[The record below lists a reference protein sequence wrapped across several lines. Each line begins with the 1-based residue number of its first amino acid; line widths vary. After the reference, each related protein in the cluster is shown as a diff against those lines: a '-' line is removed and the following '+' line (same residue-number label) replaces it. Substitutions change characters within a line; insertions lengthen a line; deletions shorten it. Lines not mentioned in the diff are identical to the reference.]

1 MKSVPPAVDTHTNR
15 RRKLFTMG
23 GRFQTVFF
31 IVAIAAS
38 IFNIKDRYFSNRV
51 KIFKNFLAKYFSIR
65 QQSATRSAACL
76 RWSSRCTSQS
86 TPSQGTTP
94 SCSASSGSTE
104 RLNCSADGSPKKRIR
119 RLLAGAMR
127 QSLLQVREG
136 FRNNSSVN

>member
-1 MKSVPPAVDTHTNR
+1 
-15 RRKLFTMG
+15 MG
-23 GRFQTVFF
+23 SGFQTVFF
-31 IVAIAAS
+31 VVAIVIS
-38 IFNIKDRYFSNRV
+38 ILNIWDRYFRDRV
-51 KIFKNFLAKYFSIR
+51 KKVIHFPKPYKFAFR

-119 RLLAGAMR
+119 RLLAGAMG

-136 FRNNSSVN
+136 FRNNSSVNQWTFPLHFHYVVGGVPRIH